1 MKIKLIKLLR
11 KFFRKK
17 KLKII
22 DISTG
27 KDVSKYIEIS
37 FPGRISIPK
46 DDDKRGNFTKYSDI
60 AP

>member
-1 MKIKLIKLLR
+1 MKIKLLR

-37 FPGRISIPK
+37 FSGRIPIPK
-46 DDDKRGNFTKYSDI
+46 DDDKRGSFTKYSDI